1 MVVMVNQESVVC
13 LVLTALTAKQGGV
26 VPRGDEDPQAD
37 LASRGAQDP
46 PYVTAWSAFQHFHTC
61 RILEFQLIFVDLVFE
76 NRVTTARL
84 VSKGNQ
90 APRAS
95 QVQRVRTDLL
105 ASVDCLEATASLAG
119 PEGRESKVCRVSRDL
134 LVLWGAMALTD
145 RKDSRGSKDPLVPLD
160 CLDCGYIMC
169 TVF

>member
-46 PYVTAWSAFQHFHTC
+46 PVTM
-61 RILEFQLIFVDLVFE
+61 
-76 NRVTTARL
+76 ARL

-105 ASVDCLEATASLAG
+105 ASVDCLEATAFLAG
-119 PEGRESKVCRVSRDL
+119 PEGKESKVCRVSRDL
-134 LVLWGAMALTD
+134 LVPWGATALTD

-160 CLDCGYIMC
+160 CLDCGVRVASQVLQGL
-169 TVF
+169 TALKEPRA